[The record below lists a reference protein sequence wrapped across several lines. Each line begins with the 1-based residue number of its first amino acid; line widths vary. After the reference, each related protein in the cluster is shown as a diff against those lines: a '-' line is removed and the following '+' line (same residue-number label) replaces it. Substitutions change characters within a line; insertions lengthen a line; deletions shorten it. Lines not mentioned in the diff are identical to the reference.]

1 MESRQASGM
10 MDGLINFPSMINFLT
25 SSGYVQILKLKRVIA
40 GHYRDGTSLSE
51 GLDVC
56 EQFMDVNEMIRDEDL
71 IMQRSNSP
79 GNGVAAQYYSSRPV
93 DNIRHFVAKMVPTV
107 RSRRP
112 SARELNL
119 LKRKAKI
126 SSKDQTKGWN
136 KDGDTEA
143 PQPQDIISPRSMCPD
158 MSSSN
163 KLLGEN
169 ISDEDV
175 LEYDGDKTWQFQ
187 SFVEQLILDM
197 FDPLWEVR
205 HGSVMAM
212 REILTHQ
219 GANAGVIIPDLR
231 CEGALNVKIKESL
244 DNDTVKRERP
254 IDLNMQ
260 VPPDE
265 LESVSKKLKVEPE
278 DASYFPMDTMV
289 CTSRDGD
296 PGGVGVKVE
305 DAGLSLAAERANGE
319 FSIGSVKLESQSHL
333 SGGSLGNDMSEEKE
347 GGVDKTSMEK
357 MGILENLPE
366 NCELMNLVKL
376 ARHSW
381 LKNCEFLQDC
391 AIRFLCVLS
400 LERFGDYV
408 SDQVV
413 APVRE
418 TCAQALGVVLKYMH
432 PTLVHETLNILLQ
445 MQVNMSQA

>member
-1 MESRQASGM
+1 
-10 MDGLINFPSMINFLT
+10 
-25 SSGYVQILKLKRVIA
+25 
-40 GHYRDGTSLSE
+40 
-51 GLDVC
+51 
-56 EQFMDVNEMIRDEDL
+56 
-71 IMQRSNSP
+71 
-79 GNGVAAQYYSSRPV
+79 
-93 DNIRHFVAKMVPTV
+93 
-107 RSRRP
+107 
-112 SARELNL
+112 
-119 LKRKAKI
+119 
-126 SSKDQTKGWN
+126 
-136 KDGDTEA
+136 
-143 PQPQDIISPRSMCPD
+143 
-158 MSSSN
+158 
-163 KLLGEN
+163 
-169 ISDEDV
+169 
-175 LEYDGDKTWQFQ
+175 
-187 SFVEQLILDM
+187 
-197 FDPLWEVR
+197 
-205 HGSVMAM
+205 MAM

-347 GGVDKTSMEK
+347 GGVYKTSMEK

-400 LERFGDYV
+400 LERYGLPSLGLISLSFGLFLIPP
-408 SDQVV
+408 SKQ
-413 APVRE
+413 
-418 TCAQALGVVLKYMH
+418 
-432 PTLVHETLNILLQ
+432 I
-445 MQVNMSQA
+445 